1 MDEALKLRAER
12 IASFVVTDGEK
23 MGIDPLTIL
32 AIISIISKLIPIIQE
47 CFEPDDGPQLI
58 EYINNRYDADK
69 ADDDYRG
76 YDRRMVRSTTR
87 RTKQAARKDGKR
99 ITWDQARE
107 IAIAALDD
115 TRLSDPDELTIM
127 INEDLM
133 G

>member
-1 MDEALKLRAER
+1 MSDTIQLRSER
-12 IASFVVTDGEK
+12 IAGNMVTDGEK

-47 CFEPDDGPQLI
+47 CFEPDDGPQII
-58 EYINNRYDADK
+58 EYINNRYNADEV
-69 ADDDYRG
+69 DGDYRG

-87 RTKQAARKDGKR
+87 RTKSAARKDGKR

-107 IAIAALDD
+107 IAIATLDD
-115 TRLSDPDELTIM
+115 TRLSDPDELTMM